1 MPTIDVDE
9 TTVHLRPQKR
19 PAFEEITALVFEEP
33 NDDRMTDLLYAQ
45 HVAALRRAGRDLDDP
60 AVQAGLWAMHDLGA
74 RRVRLEN
81 EVEILE
87 RIDAAAARGEAS
99 CFGFAA
105 VRDGRAFSAAI
116 ANVRNRTMRLNGE
129 TRVIQRNPRER
140 IEPVMQ
146 LISQNR
152 LVDEDLLITTVRVLV
167 TLFEQPK
174 TDEMDAHIEAALE
187 IATDLGVEGLA
198 IDTDSSIEIDRLN
211 VGNALAS
218 AVLQGLEP
226 DDVMAIRKR
235 LEEINAQSDARN
247 QSAG

>member
-87 RIDAAAARGEAS
+87 RIDAAAAILPPS
-99 CFGFAA
+99 
-105 VRDGRAFSAAI
+105 V
-116 ANVRNRTMRLNGE
+116 
-129 TRVIQRNPRER
+129 
-140 IEPVMQ
+140 
-146 LISQNR
+146 
-152 LVDEDLLITTVRVLV
+152 
-167 TLFEQPK
+167 
-174 TDEMDAHIEAALE
+174 
-187 IATDLGVEGLA
+187 
-198 IDTDSSIEIDRLN
+198 
-211 VGNALAS
+211 ALALPVP
-218 AVLQGLEP
+218 VLSPSKG
-226 DDVMAIRKR
+226 R
-235 LEEINAQSDARN
+235 LR
-247 QSAG
+247 